1 MRRALKGK
9 SPNLDIE
16 RSYWDA
22 GYEIVAG
29 LDEVGKG
36 AWAGPVSYTHL
47 TLPTILL
54 V

>member
-29 LDEVGKG
+29 LDELVKEHGQDRSQLSHWCPTATVG
-36 AWAGPVSYTHL
+36 
-47 TLPTILL
+47 
-54 V
+54 